1 MTSPARRDPAGR
13 RSAILDA
20 TLTVI
25 AREGIGR
32 TSHRAIAREA
42 DVPLGSTTY
51 YFPSLRALV
60 EEALELCTTRMVE
73 QLETWS
79 ERLHGTDDLAADLA
93 GLAYD
98 YYIGDRE
105 RALVEYELYLA
116 AARTPQLRPAARA
129 WTDGLR
135 ELLAPTTG
143 RAAAVAI
150 TALIDG
156 FLVDAI
162 ATGDAVARADL
173 AAAIEACLR

>member
-1 MTSPARRDPAGR
+1 MSGPARRDPSKR
-13 RSAILDA
+13 RADILDA

-25 AREGIGR
+25 ARDGIGR

-51 YFPSLRALV
+51 YFPSLRVLV

-73 QLETWS
+73 QLATWS
-79 ERLHGTDDLAADLA
+79 ERLQGTDDLAGDIADLV
-93 GLAYD
+93 YD
-98 YYIGDRE
+98 YYIGDHE

-135 ELLAPTTG
+135 ELLTPSTG
-143 RAAAVAI
+143 RAAAVTI

-162 ATGDAVARADL
+162 ATGEPVSRSDL
-173 AAAIEACLR
+173 ASAIEACLR